1 MGFFDYITKIDFSI
15 LYYIQEHLRCSFLD
29 FLMPLF
35 GFIQEGGMVWIVISI
50 ILICFKKTR
59 YCGFAILL
67 AMGIDTLI
75 TEFAIKNIVCRVRPC
90 NYNDLKISI
99 DMLVSR
105 PDSYGFP
112 SNHSASAFAAATA
125 LLVTLKK
132 KRWAILGYILA
143 IAIALS
149 RLYVF
154 VHFPSDV
161 LVGAIVGSLIALLVC
176 FLMKKTGF
184 KEFLIHKN
192 IIER

>member
-90 NYNDLKISI
+90 NIDFSI
-99 DMLVSR
+99 KMLVSR

-143 IAIALS
+143 TAIALS

-184 KEFLIHKN
+184 KEFFIHKN

>member
-15 LYYIQEHLRCSFLD
+15 LYYIQEHLRCAFLD
-29 FLMPLF
+29 FLMPLL
-35 GFIQEGGMVWIVISI
+35 GLMQEGGMVWIVISI
-50 ILICFKKTR
+50 ILIYFKKTR

-75 TEFAIKNIVCRVRPC
+75 TEFTLKNIICRVRPC
-90 NYNDLKISI
+90 NIDFSI
-99 DMLVSR
+99 KMLVSR

-143 IAIALS
+143 TAIALS

-184 KEFLIHKN
+184 KKFLIHKN

>member
-75 TEFAIKNIVCRVRPC
+75 TEFTLKNIICRVRPC
-90 NYNDLKISI
+90 NIDFSI
-99 DMLVSR
+99 KMLVSR

-132 KRWAILGYILA
+132 RDGLFWDISLQQLLPYLDYMFLYI
-143 IAIALS
+143 S
-149 RLYVF
+149 HQMY
-154 VHFPSDV
+154 
-161 LVGAIVGSLIALLVC
+161 LLV
-176 FLMKKTGF
+176 L
-184 KEFLIHKN
+184 L
-192 IIER
+192 

>member
-75 TEFAIKNIVCRVRPC
+75 TEFTLKNIICRARPC
-90 NYNDLKISI
+90 NIDFSI
-99 DMLVSR
+99 KMLVSR

-143 IAIALS
+143 TAIALS

-176 FLMKKTGF
+176 LLMKKTGF

>member
-1 MGFFDYITKIDFSI
+1 
-15 LYYIQEHLRCSFLD
+15 
-29 FLMPLF
+29 MPLL
-35 GFIQEGGMVWIVISI
+35 GLMQEGGMVWIVISI

-75 TEFAIKNIVCRVRPC
+75 TEFTLKNIICRVRPC
-90 NYNDLKISI
+90 NIDFSI
-99 DMLVSR
+99 KMLVSR

-143 IAIALS
+143 TAIALS

-184 KEFLIHKN
+184 KKFLIHKN

>member
-75 TEFAIKNIVCRVRPC
+75 TEFTLKNIICRVRPC
-90 NYNDLKISI
+90 NIDFSIKCLFQDLILMVFHQTI
-99 DMLVSR
+99 QQV
-105 PDSYGFP
+105 
-112 SNHSASAFAAATA
+112 HFAAQ
-125 LLVTLKK
+125 LLC
-132 KRWAILGYILA
+132 
-143 IAIALS
+143 
-149 RLYVF
+149 
-154 VHFPSDV
+154 
-161 LVGAIVGSLIALLVC
+161 LL
-176 FLMKKTGF
+176 L
-184 KEFLIHKN
+184 
-192 IIER
+192 

>member
-15 LYYIQEHLRCSFLD
+15 LYYIQAHLRCAFLD
-29 FLMPLF
+29 FLMPLL
-35 GFIQEGGMVWIVISI
+35 GLMQEGGMVWIVISI

-75 TEFAIKNIVCRVRPC
+75 TEFTLKNIICRVRPC
-90 NYNDLKISI
+90 NIDFSI
-99 DMLVSR
+99 KMLVSR
-105 PDSYGFP
+105 PYSYGFP

-143 IAIALS
+143 TAIALS

-184 KEFLIHKN
+184 KKFLIHKN

>member
-1 MGFFDYITKIDFSI
+1 MRFFDYITKIDFSI
-15 LYYIQEHLRCSFLD
+15 LYYIQEHLRCAFLD
-29 FLMPLF
+29 FLMPLL
-35 GFIQEGGMVWIVISI
+35 GLMQEGGMVWIVISI

-59 YCGFAILL
+59 YCGFAILH

-75 TEFAIKNIVCRVRPC
+75 TEFTLKNIICRIRPC
-90 NYNDLKISI
+90 NIDFSI
-99 DMLVSR
+99 KMLVSR

-143 IAIALS
+143 TAIALS

-184 KEFLIHKN
+184 KKFLIHKN

>member
-75 TEFAIKNIVCRVRPC
+75 TEFAIKNIVCRV
-90 NYNDLKISI
+90 
-99 DMLVSR
+99 
-105 PDSYGFP
+105 
-112 SNHSASAFAAATA
+112 
-125 LLVTLKK
+125 
-132 KRWAILGYILA
+132 
-143 IAIALS
+143 
-149 RLYVF
+149 
-154 VHFPSDV
+154 
-161 LVGAIVGSLIALLVC
+161 
-176 FLMKKTGF
+176 
-184 KEFLIHKN
+184 
-192 IIER
+192 

>member
-1 MGFFDYITKIDFSI
+1 
-15 LYYIQEHLRCSFLD
+15 
-29 FLMPLF
+29 
-35 GFIQEGGMVWIVISI
+35 MVWIVISI

-75 TEFAIKNIVCRVRPC
+75 TEFTLKNIICRVRPC

-143 IAIALS
+143 TAIALS

>member
-1 MGFFDYITKIDFSI
+1 MGYKAQRKRPINT
-15 LYYIQEHLRCSFLD
+15 
-29 FLMPLF
+29 
-35 GFIQEGGMVWIVISI
+35 
-50 ILICFKKTR
+50 TR
-59 YCGFAILL
+59 AASDQSQMQPASHIRERRSPY
-67 AMGIDTLI
+67 
-75 TEFAIKNIVCRVRPC
+75 
-90 NYNDLKISI
+90 
-99 DMLVSR
+99 
-105 PDSYGFP
+105 P
-112 SNHSASAFAAATA
+112 SSAFAAATA

-143 IAIALS
+143 TAIALS

-184 KEFLIHKN
+184 KKFLIHKN

>member
-15 LYYIQEHLRCSFLD
+15 LYYIQEHLRCAFLD
-29 FLMPLF
+29 FLMPLL
-35 GFIQEGGMVWIVISI
+35 GLMQEGGMVWIVISI

-75 TEFAIKNIVCRVRPC
+75 TEFTLKNIICRVRPC
-90 NYNDLKISI
+90 NIDFSI
-99 DMLVSR
+99 KMLVSR

-143 IAIALS
+143 TAIALS
-149 RLYVF
+149 TLYVF

-184 KEFLIHKN
+184 KKFLIHKN

>member
-75 TEFAIKNIVCRVRPC
+75 TEFTLKNIICRVRPC
-90 NYNDLKISI
+90 NIDFSI
-99 DMLVSR
+99 KMLVSR

-143 IAIALS
+143 TAIALS

-161 LVGAIVGSLIALLVC
+161 LVGAIVGSLIALLVF

>member
-15 LYYIQEHLRCSFLD
+15 LYYIQEHLRCAFLD
-29 FLMPLF
+29 FLMPLL
-35 GFIQEGGMVWIVISI
+35 GLMQEGGMVWIVISI

-75 TEFAIKNIVCRVRPC
+75 TEFTLKNIICRIRPC
-90 NYNDLKISI
+90 NIDFSIKI
-99 DMLVSR
+99 LVSR

-143 IAIALS
+143 TAIALS

-184 KEFLIHKN
+184 KKFLIHKN